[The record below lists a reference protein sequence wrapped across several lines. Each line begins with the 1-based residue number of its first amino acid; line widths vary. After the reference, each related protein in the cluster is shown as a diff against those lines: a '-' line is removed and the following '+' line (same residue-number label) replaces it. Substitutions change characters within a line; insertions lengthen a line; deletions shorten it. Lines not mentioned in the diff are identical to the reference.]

1 MKLTQLPDQL
11 ALIRMHQNMSQRDL
25 CAKVGVA
32 DTTISH
38 WETGERA
45 VTLEKT
51 VKWAEALGYKVEV
64 KLELVQE

>member
-1 MKLTQLPDQL
+1 MELTELPEQL
-11 ALIRMHQNMSQRDL
+11 ALIRIHQNLSQRDL

-45 VTLEKT
+45 VTLEKA
-51 VKWAEALGYKVEV
+51 VKWAEALGYEIDVR
-64 KLELVQE
+64 LVLK